1 MSSARKAAT
10 PAPAP
15 APAPAAAAASSKS
28 LTKTTTER
36 PGLTEEEIE
45 EIREAFN
52 LFDTDGSG
60 TIDPKELKTAMQS
73 LGFEAKNQTIYQM
86 ISDID
91 KDGSG
96 AIDFEEFLD
105 MMTAKIS
112 DRDSKEDIA
121 KVFSLFDADNKGS
134 ITLRDLKR
142 VAKELGETMTEA
154 ELLEMIERAD
164 SDADGNISADDFF
177 AILTRKNFA

>member
-1 MSSARKAAT
+1 M
-10 PAPAP
+10 
-15 APAPAAAAASSKS
+15 ASRAGAGSKPS
-28 LTKTTTER
+28 KPVER

-60 TIDPKELKTAMQS
+60 TIDPKELKAAMQS
-73 LGFEAKNQTIYQM
+73 LGFEAKNATIYQM

-96 AIDFEEFLD
+96 SIDFDEFLD

-112 DRDSKEDIA
+112 DRDSKEDIN

-164 SDADGNISADDFF
+164 SDADGNISQDDFF
-177 AILTRKNFA
+177 SILTRKNFS